1 MMIVSCAESER
12 FGWGYLWISH
22 ASFMWK
28 EKFQSKILRLSKEW
42 LRLVICAFKQLLLPL
57 FYSRMEL

>member
-1 MMIVSCAESER
+1 
-12 FGWGYLWISH
+12 
-22 ASFMWK
+22 MWK